1 MERFAVDCPLVKGDF
16 AVWDEAGEFGGH
28 CDVEAGGWMGCGVD
42 RSEAVDAHM
51 GVALGCLEAGVAEH
65 FGDVADVG
73 SAFQQQGG
81 DGVPEEVAAPFL
93 VDVGVVQV
101 APDLAREPVGADRCA
116 DGREEELPSGL
127 LTGEAWAGEVEI
139 QAQPKEGALA
149 DRHVA
154 VFRALTAP
162 NEDGG
167 AVEVDVRD
175 GQVDQLLPAQGA
187 GIEDLKDRAVAQAER
202 PRQIRLR
209 QQRRHLRLAEGR
221 FGKTAVRS
229 RHQKVAGGVGL
240 QLAAATE
247 PGEEVGD
254 RDESLYLRGDGERL
268 PALLAVLEQLPLVAL
283 QELERDRICRV
294 DPVLLAEA
302 AEVAEIAT
310 PAADRRVGVVVNTH
324 PEQVLVDID
333 LDRRHGRGS
342 FPENSER
349 SKLGCEGSTPSGTPP
364 WRGGSVRRYYDPQ
377 TGQFISVDPAVD
389 QTEAPYAY
397 INGDPVDGVDPI
409 GLGCGWTSPWDCATT
424 AASTWYAGA
433 REAAGYL
440 PSPGQVG
447 TRYVGFVDGVT
458 SAVDPFGYGTAD
470 IRNALGLN
478 GGLDECSLDYT
489 AARSIGSYDG
499 YAIDAVFF
507 LRGVGYVGYRAAT
520 ETDVGNSL
528 FGRVRPD
535 GTGTGPLGSASLK
548 GLLNRGPVRI
558 GMGWHGG
565 DLFRIGFG
573 GPDSLIHFHIDL
585 FP

>member
-1 MERFAVDCPLVKGDF
+1 M
-16 AVWDEAGEFGGH
+16 
-28 CDVEAGGWMGCGVD
+28 D
-42 RSEAVDAHM
+42 RAEAVDADV
-51 GVALGCLEAGVAEH
+51 GVALGCLEACVAEH
-65 FGDVADVG
+65 LGDVADVG
-73 SAFQQQGG
+73 SAFEQEGG
-81 DGVPEEVAAPFL
+81 DAVSEKVAAPFL
-93 VDVGVVQV
+93 VDVSVAQV
-101 APDLAREPVGADRCA
+101 APDLAREPVGADRCPY
-116 DGREEELPSGL
+116 GGEEELPGGL
-127 LTGEAWAGEVEI
+127 LGEAWAGEVEI

-149 DRHVA
+149 YRDVA
-154 VFRALTAP
+154 VLRALAAS
-162 NEDGG
+162 NKHGR
-167 AVEVDVRD
+167 AIKVDVGD
-175 GQVDQLLPAQGA
+175 GQVDQFLSTQGA
-187 GIEDLKDRAVAQAER
+187 GVEDLEDRAVAQAEW

-209 QQRRHLRLAEGR
+209 QECRHLRRAEGR
-221 FGKTAVRS
+221 FGKTPVRS
-229 RHQKVAGGVGL
+229 WHQKVIGGVDL
-240 QLAAATE
+240 QVTTATE
-247 PGEEVGD
+247 PGEEVGY
-254 RDESLYLRGDGERL
+254 RDESLHLRGDGERL
-268 PALLAVLEQLPLVAL
+268 PTLLAVLEQLPLVAL
-283 QELERDRICRV
+283 QEFEGDCSCFV
-294 DPVLLAEA
+294 DPALQAEA

-310 PAADRRVGVVVNTH
+310 PAADRRVGVVVHTH
-324 PEQVLVDID
+324 PEQVLLDIRF
-333 LDRRHGRGS
+333 DRCHGRGS
-342 FPENSER
+342 FPEISER
-349 SKLGCEGSTPSGTPP
+349 SKLGREDSTSSGRPP
-364 WRGGSVRRYYDPQ
+364 RRGGSVRRYYDPQ
-377 TGQFISVDPAVD
+377 TGQFINVDPAVD

-397 INGDPVDGVDPI
+397 VNGDPIDGVDPI

-520 ETDVGNSL
+520 ETELGNSL
-528 FGRVRPD
+528 FGRIRPD